1 MIIFVLFDFFTY
13 RNHHRNRGF
22 ALEQMDRLD
31 DTTFKRM
38 FRVDRQTFDEIL
50 YMIEPIMVERDA
62 AKATNSSGSQISA
75 KLGLLLPYGFLLVDH
90 ILIYV
95 LLGGLVTLPFTVIGV
110 LYGPL

>member
-1 MIIFVLFDFFTY
+1 MINFVLFDFFTY

-62 AKATNSSGSQISA
+62 ARPLTALVGKLVLR
-75 KLGLLLPYGFLLVDH
+75 LGLLLPYVFLLVDH